1 MRWWV
6 VLILCASALV
16 FSLAY
21 GCSDLTVFSSLQDIR
36 VCRRNWVIWQ
46 IIYDYQGLIAGLL
59 AILAA
64 WIGAVELRRQTLD
77 QRKSQKLAALRLYRA
92 TVGMAHNDL
101 LRSGSTPQE
110 QVQNVHSAAVGL
122 NCTDNNL
129 VLLGLIIWRYIF
141 EATKNNATPQ
151 YIHKAGVMASVMQE
165 LIDQTIDCIE
175 ADPNFTLSEKAFDGQ
190 PIVNALKNY
199 QLDWKEIGEFHSFFR
214 WPHEL
219 QASLK
224 K

>member
-1 MRWWV
+1 MTVPLDTRPSPVQFQLMRWCV

-21 GCSDLTVFSSLQDIR
+21 GCSDLTVFSPLQDIR

-101 LRSGSTPQE
+101 LRSGSTP
-110 QVQNVHSAAVGL
+110 
-122 NCTDNNL
+122 
-129 VLLGLIIWRYIF
+129 
-141 EATKNNATPQ
+141 
-151 YIHKAGVMASVMQE
+151 
-165 LIDQTIDCIE
+165 
-175 ADPNFTLSEKAFDGQ
+175 
-190 PIVNALKNY
+190 
-199 QLDWKEIGEFHSFFR
+199 
-214 WPHEL
+214 
-219 QASLK
+219 
-224 K
+224 